1 MEMDRRGDLCLEG
14 HLSGSMVCKIKQ
26 GKLANESTN
35 WLPIVICWKYIRV
48 SGFVGQVKNLG
59 NSENMF
65 CCGLCFSDYKYI

>member
-48 SGFVGQVKNLG
+48 SGFVG
-59 NSENMF
+59 
-65 CCGLCFSDYKYI
+65 